1 MKLETTRTRD
11 FWENVYESTLTS
23 LLSRDDNGCRTVL
36 DCGTLAAA
44 AADQAVKALER
55 RCPTRGWRDV
65 FVPEESEPGE
75 R

>member
-23 LLSRDDNGCRTVL
+23 LLSRDDNGGRTVL
-36 DCGTLAAA
+36 YCGKLAAA

-55 RCPTRGWRDV
+55 RCPTR
-65 FVPEESEPGE
+65 EESDPGE